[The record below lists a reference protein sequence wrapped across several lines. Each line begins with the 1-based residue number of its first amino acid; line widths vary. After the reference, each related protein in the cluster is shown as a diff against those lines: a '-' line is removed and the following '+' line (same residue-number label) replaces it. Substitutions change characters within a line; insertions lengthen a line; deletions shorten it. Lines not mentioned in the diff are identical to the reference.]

1 MSADLTP
8 PPDNHEVVDLQ
19 GITVI
24 RDGRRLLSEV
34 DWHVDRHERWVV
46 LGPNGAGKTTL
57 LQVASS
63 YLGPTS
69 GRVRLFGF
77 EYGRVDVR
85 ELRRRVGYAGAG
97 PQELL
102 EPRLRAIE
110 IVVTGKYASFVDPRW
125 NEYTERDWQYGAN
138 QLGRLNAHALADRRF
153 GTLSAGEKQRVLIA
167 RSLMADPEL
176 LLLDEATTGL
186 DLGAREELLVSL
198 TTLARDPA
206 GPAMVLVTHHVEEIP
221 AAFDR
226 ALLLASGG
234 VVATGPIDQI
244 ITAERLSATFGVRLE
259 VRRSGGRW
267 SAWSPH

>member
-1 MSADLTP
+1 MPGDLV
-8 PPDNHEVVDLQ
+8 PPDHREVVDLR

-24 RDGRRLLSEV
+24 RDGRRILSDV
-34 DWHVDRHERWVV
+34 DWHIDRHERWVV

-69 GRVRLFGF
+69 GRLRLFGF
-77 EYGRVDVR
+77 EYGHVDVR

-97 PQELL
+97 PAELL
-102 EPRLRAIE
+102 QPRLRAIE
-110 IVVTGKYASFVDPRW
+110 IVVTGKYASFVDARW
-125 NEYTERDWQYGAN
+125 NEYTDEDWERGVH
-138 QLGRLNAHALADRRF
+138 QLDRLHAGGLADRRF

-167 RSLMADPEL
+167 RSLMAGPEL
-176 LLLDEATTGL
+176 LLLDEAPTGL

-198 TTLARDPA
+198 TALARDPA
-206 GPAMVLVTHHVEEIP
+206 GPAMVLVTHHVEDIP

-226 ALLLASGG
+226 ALLLADGA
-234 VVATGPIDQI
+234 VVATGSTEQI
-244 ITAERLSATFGVRLE
+244 VTADLLSATFRVPLE
-259 VRRSGGRW
+259 VHHNQGRW